1 MVCNKVLM
9 LKKTNDKFHFF
20 LIRVLIL
27 LMKISII
34 LNMEI
39 ALEYLTKKEV
49 RLALLA
55 KKFQEDIN
63 YLNIS

>member
-1 MVCNKVLM
+1 M
-9 LKKTNDKFHFF
+9 
-20 LIRVLIL
+20 IRVLIL

-39 ALEYLTKKEV
+39 ASEYLTKKEV